1 MGNAQSS
8 VGASGWVAQ
17 VLRHPAAGFNIVR
30 LWGDTDTVG
39 RPAQDQKGEAAMRFQ
54 ALVATVAAALTLAAC
69 GGSSQSPAPTSSE
82 HYKIGLIESLT
93 GPYTALGSEDKLG
106 AELAVAEINK
116 AGGINGH
123 QIDLLVEDDTTKPD
137 QSVIAYNKLVGE
149 NVLGVIGSSFSN
161 SEFATVP
168 LTNGKFPYISTAAS
182 DEILLQGGKR
192 GGAVLP
198 NVFQPVPRAAQIGE
212 RLLQY
217 MQAQGMKK
225 VQILRDSQNAFADS
239 GTASMKDNAAKY
251 GVSFLDDITF
261 ETSTKD
267 FTPQLSK
274 LRTSTAQGVMVWGTG
289 APIAI
294 LVKQYRAAG
303 VNLPFML
310 SHASANHL
318 FTKAAGADGEGV
330 IIASS
335 AAVVGSQLPDS
346 YPAKKKILAMA
357 NAFQAANGHY
367 PAEFAFNA
375 YAAVQLM
382 AEGIRKG
389 GTKPEGIVS
398 ALGSTNLETGGGFF
412 HMTKTNHSGLSLE
425 WSTVDVD
432 RSGELVPTDF
442 GLAQL
447 KKVKSL

>member
-1 MGNAQSS
+1 MGETELMRMSS
-8 VGASGWVAQ
+8 LPS
-17 VLRHPAAGFNIVR
+17 
-30 LWGDTDTVG
+30 
-39 RPAQDQKGEAAMRFQ
+39 AMVI
-54 ALVATVAAALTLAAC
+54 AMILGAC
-69 GGSSQSPAPTSSE
+69 GGSSGTPSSATTSE

-93 GPYTALGSEDKLG
+93 GPYSALGSEDKLG
-106 AELAVAEINK
+106 ADLAVAEINR
-116 AGGINGH
+116 AGGISGH
-123 QIDLLVEDDTTKPD
+123 QIDLLVEDDQTKPD

-149 NVLGVIGSSFSN
+149 DVLGIIGSSFSN
-161 SEFATVP
+161 AEFATVP

-198 NVFQPVPRAAQIGE
+198 NVFQPVPTAAQIGE

-217 MQAQGMKK
+217 MQSQGMKK

-239 GTASMKDNAAKY
+239 GNASMKDNASKY
-251 GVSFLDDITF
+251 GVTFLDDITF
-261 ETSTKD
+261 ETATRD

-274 LRTSTAQGVMVWGTG
+274 VRTGSAQGVMVWGTG
-289 APIAI
+289 APITV

-303 VNLPFML
+303 ITVPVML
-310 SHASANHL
+310 SHAAANNL

-335 AAVVGSQLPDS
+335 AAVVGSRLPDS

-357 NAFQAANGHY
+357 TAFQAANGHS

-389 GTKPEGIVS
+389 GVKPAGIVK
-398 ALGSTNLETGGGFF
+398 ALNSTNLETGGGFF
-412 HMTKTNHSGLSLE
+412 HMSSTNHSGLSIE

-432 RSGELVPTDF
+432 HGGELVPTEF

-447 KKVKSL
+447 SKVKSL

>member
-1 MGNAQSS
+1 MRIQA
-8 VGASGWVAQ
+8 
-17 VLRHPAAGFNIVR
+17 L
-30 LWGDTDTVG
+30 
-39 RPAQDQKGEAAMRFQ
+39 AAM
-54 ALVATVAAALTLAAC
+54 VATALALAAC
-69 GGSSQSPAPTSSE
+69 GGSSQTSTPASSE

-106 AELAVAEINK
+106 ADLAVTEINK

-217 MQAQGMKK
+217 MQSQGIKK

-261 ETSTKD
+261 ETSTRE

-274 LRTSTAQGVMVWGTG
+274 VRAGGAQGVMLWGTG
-289 APIAI
+289 APIPV

-303 VNLPFML
+303 ITLPLML
-310 SHASANHL
+310 SHASANSL
-318 FTKAAGADGEGV
+318 FTKAAGPDGEGV

-335 AAVVGSQLPDS
+335 AAVVGAHLPDS

-357 NAFQAANGHY
+357 GAFQAANGHY

-389 GTKPEGIVS
+389 GTKPADIIS
-398 ALGSTNLETGGGFF
+398 ALSSMNLETGGGFF
-412 HMTKTNHSGLSLE
+412 HMTKTNHSGLSLD
-425 WSTVDVD
+425 WSTVNVD
-432 RSGELVPTDF
+432 RGGDLVPTDF
-442 GLAQL
+442 GMAELR
-447 KKVKSL
+447 KVKSL